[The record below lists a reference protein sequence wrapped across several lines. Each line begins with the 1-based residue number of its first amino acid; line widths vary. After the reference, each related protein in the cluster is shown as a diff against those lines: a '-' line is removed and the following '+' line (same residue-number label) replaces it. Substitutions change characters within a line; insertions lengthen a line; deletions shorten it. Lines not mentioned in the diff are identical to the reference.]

1 VTVTGVP
8 LVKAS
13 EVVPPV
19 SRPVPPVNTAVKL
32 ELPPAVIVAGLAAKL
47 VIVGTTGVTV
57 TVAVEVTVGPPEPLT
72 VSVYVVVVVG
82 LTETAE
88 PLVAEMVPGVITPV
102 PLENTPV
109 RLELVPE
116 TIEAGLAVKLLMAGG
131 LVLPPP
137 PPPLLPP
144 PHPPRVIIPSPET
157 AATAARTILLF
168 VMASSKLEI
177 NRFQCSPVF
186 SKERERYSMQC
197 MQATQVYT
205 ANNTAGVRNYGA
217 VFLLA
222 VERVASLIWSRKTL
236 PSIEDP
242 GRNRRRA

>member
-1 VTVTGVP
+1 
-8 LVKAS
+8 
-13 EVVPPV
+13 
-19 SRPVPPVNTAVKL
+19 
-32 ELPPAVIVAGLAAKL
+32 
-47 VIVGTTGVTV
+47 
-57 TVAVEVTVGPPEPLT
+57 
-72 VSVYVVVVVG
+72 
-82 LTETAE
+82 
-88 PLVAEMVPGVITPV
+88 MTPV
-102 PLENTPV
+102 PFAKVAVSLAVAPSV
-109 RLELVPE
+109 
-116 TIEAGLAVKLLMAGG
+116 TIAGLEEKPLMEGE
-131 LVLPPP
+131 VLPPP